1 MARRGDAS
9 FSWSL
14 GPEQKRKEK
23 ILPIRALIVDGMF
36 VLWCAIKFVLIEIEM
51 ESGVSC

>member
-1 MARRGDAS
+1 MNEKKGSHDDKTGDAS
-9 FSWSL
+9 SSWSL

-36 VLWCAIKFVLIEIEM
+36 VVWCAVVF
-51 ESGVSC
+51 CFD